1 MLHALQAWT
10 HKKKVENKKTL
21 SNSFD
26 GIKFHHDI
34 LM

>member
-1 MLHALQAWT
+1 MLHALQACT
-10 HKKKVENKKTL
+10 HQKKIENRKTL

-26 GIKFHHDI
+26 DIKFHHDI